1 MSTEGPPEE
10 PSATPPPFEPP
21 SATPPPFEPPPGP
34 PPRSDRRAF
43 LIGLA
48 IGAIPLIIA
57 MVGLGSF
64 FNPTSGLSNLLI
76 IGGILWVF
84 GLVLSITLTIISSTR
99 QVGAGMLTAIM
110 ASPIIFFIGC
120 LVALSHPFPSGGTST

>member
-1 MSTEGPPEE
+1 
-10 PSATPPPFEPP
+10 
-21 SATPPPFEPPPGP
+21 
-34 PPRSDRRAF
+34 
-43 LIGLA
+43 
-48 IGAIPLIIA
+48 

-76 IGGILWVF
+76 VGGILWVV
-84 GLVLSITLTIISSTR
+84 GLVLSIILTIVRSTR
-99 QVGAGMLTAIM
+99 QIGAGMLTAIM